1 MAIIP
6 NEKAAALDGGDGL
19 ESYGRFPIPTDKDR
33 TDAYYQSDPLRRKR
47 AT

>member
-1 MAIIP
+1 MPPPIIL
-6 NEKAAALDGGDGL
+6 NEKAAALDGGDGH
-19 ESYGRFPIPTDKDR
+19 ESYGRFKDR